1 MVILKMI
8 YVKYPL
14 KCCAIGLYFILI
26 ATCVPTA
33 FAQSQD
39 DAHPCLLS
47 VNKVTP
53 LDVSFWTGAALFAPE
68 ILENIEIIYTYPIG
82 YVTESSKIDIDSI
95 LIGKI
100 DSDNQLV
107 VESSLSSLVQKN
119 NHSSELALAMQGAIS
134 DTEDRAIQNGFLALI
149 RNHAG
154 AEDRVII
161 RDQIQNLPD
170 YSDEN
175 RYWTLKQSW
184 ESAMAHSMK
193 QVWAEE
199 YSQIEVN
206 PDTSLMRQGSDSQR
220 KGAGPLLSC
229 LDAESVE

>member
-1 MVILKMI
+1 MT

-14 KCCAIGLYFILI
+14 KFCAIGLYCNLI
-26 ATCVPTA
+26 ATCVPTT

-39 DAHPCLLS
+39 DTHPCLLS

-53 LDVSFWTGAALFAPE
+53 LDVSLWTGAALFAPE
-68 ILENIEIIYTYPIG
+68 ISENIEIIYTYPIDDVLRDD
-82 YVTESSKIDIDSI
+82 VTNSSKIDIDSI

-100 DSDNQLV
+100 VSDNQLV
-107 VESSLSSLVQKN
+107 VERPLSSLVQEN
-119 NHSSELALAMQGAIS
+119 SWATHRIARPEVNLDI
-134 DTEDRAIQNGFLALI
+134 EDRWFI
-149 RNHAG
+149 AG
-154 AEDRVII
+154 
-161 RDQIQNLPD
+161 DQIQNLPD
-170 YSDEN
+170 GYSGEK
-175 RYWTLKQSW
+175 RHWTLKQSW
-184 ESAMAHSMK
+184 ESAMTHSNK
-193 QVWAEE
+193 RVLAEE